1 MGSRA
6 CLCFRTSVTEAEI
19 ETILT
24 EMHRETLDPEILVL
38 GPRTSL
44 VCAAKLD

>member
-1 MGSRA
+1 
-6 CLCFRTSVTEAEI
+6 
-19 ETILT
+19 
-24 EMHRETLDPEILVL
+24 MHRETLDPEILVL